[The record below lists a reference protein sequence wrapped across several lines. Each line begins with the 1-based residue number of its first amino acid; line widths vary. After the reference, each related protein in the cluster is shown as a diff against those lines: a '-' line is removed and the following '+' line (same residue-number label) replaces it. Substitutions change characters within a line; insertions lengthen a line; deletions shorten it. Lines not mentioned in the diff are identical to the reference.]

1 MIGYLIALLIYDMIK
16 ANSTQHVWLVISLL
30 IVEIIL
36 SKISYAIKKA
46 EQIQKVTQFFE
57 KLEKIIKKL

>member
-1 MIGYLIALLIYDMIK
+1 MNIL
-16 ANSTQHVWLVISLL
+16 LVISLL
-30 IVEIIL
+30 IAEIIL

>member
-16 ANSTQHVWLVISLL
+16 ANSTQYVWLVIGLL

-57 KLEKIIKKL
+57 KLEKIIEKM